1 MIFVTWRMY
10 MTMSLARGL
19 TTLNT
24 KKRKPKKFT
33 LKQQERNEVDRRA
46 YNKRM
51 KRLGLH
57 QQQMSSQE
65 YEQYLLGNYK
75 SKPKKKF
82 ESYVAPK
89 NPYYRETPN
98 IPSNG
103 DGIGNCYKKENNTYT
118 GTLITGIATMHKS
131 NAVPVTNQKQAIDIA
146 NMRRN

>member
-1 MIFVTWRMY
+1 MF

-33 LKQQERNEVDRRA
+33 LKQQERNEVDRRD

-57 QQQMSSQE
+57 NQQMTSEE

-82 ESYVAPK
+82 ETYVAPK
-89 NPYYRETPN
+89 NPYYRETPS

-103 DGIGNCYKKENNTYT
+103 NGIGNCYKKENNTYT

-131 NAVPVTNQKQAIDIA
+131 NAVPITNKKQAIDVA

>member
-1 MIFVTWRMY
+1 

-33 LKQQERNEVDRRA
+33 LKQQEQNEVDRRA

-51 KRLGLH
+51 KQLGLH
-57 QQQMSSQE
+57 NHQMNSEE

-75 SKPKKKF
+75 SKRKEKF
-82 ESYVAPK
+82 EPYVAPK
-89 NPYYRETPN
+89 NHFYRETPD

-103 DGIGNCYKKENNTYT
+103 NGIGNCYKKENNTYT

-131 NAVPVTNQKQAIDIA
+131 NAVPITNKKQAIDVA

>member
-1 MIFVTWRMY
+1 MAEKFNQYKWLREITLTEDGHTDVASARRKLKLSIEDAQETLQ
-10 MTMSLARGL
+10 SL
-19 TTLNT
+19 
-24 KKRKPKKFT
+24 
-33 LKQQERNEVDRRA
+33 E
-46 YNKRM
+46 
-51 KRLGLH
+51 
-57 QQQMSSQE
+57 QMNSEE

-89 NPYYRETPN
+89 NPYYRETPS

-103 DGIGNCYKKENNTYT
+103 NGIGNCYKKENNTYT

-131 NAVPVTNQKQAIDIA
+131 NAVPITNKKQAIDVA

>member
-33 LKQQERNEVDRRA
+33 LKQQEKNEVDRRA

-57 QQQMSSQE
+57 NQQMNSEE

-75 SKPKKKF
+75 SKPKEKF
-82 ESYVAPK
+82 QSYVATK

-103 DGIGNCYKKENNTYT
+103 NGK
-118 GTLITGIATMHKS
+118 
-131 NAVPVTNQKQAIDIA
+131 
-146 NMRRN
+146 

>member
-1 MIFVTWRMY
+1 

-33 LKQQERNEVDRRA
+33 LKQQEQNEVDRRA

-51 KRLGLH
+51 KQLGLH
-57 QQQMSSQE
+57 NHQMDSQE

-75 SKPKKKF
+75 SKKKDTF
-82 ESYVAPK
+82 EPYVPPK
-89 NPYYRETPN
+89 NSYYRETPS

-103 DGIGNCYKKENNTYT
+103 NGIGNCYKKENNTYT
-118 GTLITGIATMHKS
+118 CLLYTS
-131 NAVPVTNQKQAIDIA
+131 PSPRD
-146 NMRRN
+146 

>member
-1 MIFVTWRMY
+1 

-19 TTLNT
+19 STLNT

-33 LKQQERNEVDRRA
+33 DNQKQKNEVDRRA

-57 QQQMSSQE
+57 NQQMSSEE

-75 SKPKKKF
+75 TKTKKKF

-89 NPYYRETPN
+89 NPYYRETPH

-103 DGIGNCYKKENNTYT
+103 NGIGNCYKKQTDTYT

>member
-1 MIFVTWRMY
+1 

-33 LKQQERNEVDRRA
+33 QKQREQNEIDRKA

-51 KRLGLH
+51 RKLH
-57 QQQMSSQE
+57 LHNQQMNSEE

-75 SKPKKKF
+75 GKKKEKKF
-82 ESYVAPK
+82 EPYVPSK
-89 NPYYRETPN
+89 NPYYRETPD
-98 IPSNG
+98 IPSNTN
-103 DGIGNCYKKENNTYT
+103 GIGNCFKKESPKYT

-131 NAVPVTNQKQAIDIA
+131 NAVPITNKKQAIDVA

>member
-1 MIFVTWRMY
+1 MF

-24 KKRKPKKFT
+24 RKRKPKKFT
-33 LKQQERNEVDRRA
+33 LKQQEKNEIDRRA

-51 KRLGLH
+51 RKLH
-57 QQQMSSQE
+57 LHNQQMNSEE
-65 YEQYLLGNYK
+65 YEQYLRGNYK
-75 SKPKKKF
+75 SKKKEKF
-82 ESYVAPK
+82 ETYVAPK

-98 IPSNG
+98 IPSNSN
-103 DGIGNCYKKENNTYT
+103 GIGNCFKKENPTYT

-131 NAVPVTNQKQAIDIA
+131 NAVPITNKKQAIDVA

>member
-1 MIFVTWRMY
+1 MF

-24 KKRKPKKFT
+24 KKRKTKKFT
-33 LKQQERNEVDRRA
+33 LKQQEKNEIDRIA

-51 KRLGLH
+51 RRLSLH
-57 QQQMSSQE
+57 DHQMTSQE

-82 ESYVAPK
+82 EAYTPTK
-89 NPYYRETPN
+89 NHYYRETPN

-131 NAVPVTNQKQAIDIA
+131 NAVPITNKKQAIDVA